1 MMPVRS
7 WSAALFRSAVHDSCC
22 GRVVWR
28 GSPRHPPNIPRADST
43 STHCVPIQRVP
54 RGPLRSPHRG
64 PERLCVRGGLVA
76 FPPVSHGPPGH
87 RRCRAAKHVIRWPAT
102 MDRAL
107 VRPDEAFMGRR
118 VGRAR
123 QHCSG
128 RCGNARRDLRLH
140 SSQGLEWL
148 GPCRHLGAL
157 APSATGTR
165 FAAAKRSAG
174 APGRTARADHHDGA
188 NDFRAGRARRLPRA
202 STPAAPA
209 LTAAVAPSGP
219 RDVSSGGEGA
229 GAVDLTRRSA
239 HREGHVDLGVG
250 QH

>member
-1 MMPVRS
+1 
-7 WSAALFRSAVHDSCC
+7 
-22 GRVVWR
+22 
-28 GSPRHPPNIPRADST
+28 
-43 STHCVPIQRVP
+43 
-54 RGPLRSPHRG
+54 
-64 PERLCVRGGLVA
+64 
-76 FPPVSHGPPGH
+76 
-87 RRCRAAKHVIRWPAT
+87 

-107 VRPDEAFMGRR
+107 VRPDEAFVGRR

-123 QHCSG
+123 RHCSG
-128 RCGNARRDLRLH
+128 RCGNARCDVRFH

-165 FAAAKRSAG
+165 FAAAKTTAG

-188 NDFRAGRARRLPRA
+188 NDLRPGRARRLPRA
-202 STPAAPA
+202 PAPATPAVG
-209 LTAAVAPSGP
+209 AAVAPSGP
-219 RDVSSGGEGA
+219 RDVSSAGGGA
-229 GAVDLTRRSA
+229 GAVDLTRRGA